1 MTLGLLTFCTV
12 EEKPSNSDEIVDTTV
27 HVTGITLDQ
36 KQVKLKEGATVTLV
50 ATVYPENA
58 TNKKVTWSSGDIAVA
73 IVEDGKVTAVKA
85 GTTAII
91 AATEDGGKTAMCSVV
106 VENNL
111 APAVTV
117 GTDHISAVSVMLKGK
132 ANLGSTMSSDLKVG
146 FQYSKSE
153 GILPANSTTVDATEA
168 DANYNYSTVIS
179 GLDPGT
185 TYYFRSFVRQNGL
198 DTYGGNKVVHD
209 KRHFLPFANSRR
221 Q

>member
-1 MTLGLLTFCTV
+1 MNKLFSILIVLGLLASCQGELKV
-12 EEKPSNSDEIVDTTV
+12 DSDQLVDNSV

-36 KQVKLKEGATVTLV
+36 KQVTLKEGATVTLV
-50 ATVYPENA
+50 PTIYPENA
-58 TNKKVTWSSGDIAVA
+58 TNKKVSWSSGDSAVA
-73 IVEDGKVTAVKA
+73 TVEDGKVTAIKA

-106 VENNL
+106 VESNL

-179 GLDPGT
+179 GLEPGT
-185 TYYFRSFVRQNGL
+185 TYYFRSRLG
-198 DTYGGNKVVHD
+198 
-209 KRHFLPFANSRR
+209 PAPSR
-221 Q
+221 